1 MRPVLLLL
9 FGATALVAQP
19 FGFGV
24 KGGVPMN
31 DFINAVS
38 SPNFLGYTTTTDRY
52 IIGPMVELR
61 LPFGLGVEFDA
72 LYRHYSF
79 QNTIFA
85 VGARTGAWEFPLVAK
100 YRFHFPVVRPY
111 IEGGI
116 AWDKLS
122 GFEQF
127 VSGGLPPTPFIPAPE
142 VRHDTVSGYVLGAG
156 VDLHLLI
163 IHIAPEIRYTRWGA
177 QHFLGPNGGFS
188 SDQNQAEFLVGI
200 TF

>member
-1 MRPVLLLL
+1 MRPFLVLLL
-9 FGATALVAQP
+9 GATALVAQP

-24 KGGVPMN
+24 KGGVSMN
-31 DFINAVS
+31 DFIDALS
-38 SPNFLGYTTTTDRY
+38 SPSFLGYTTTTDRY

-72 LYRHYSF
+72 LYRNYSF
-79 QNTIFA
+79 QNTIFG
-85 VGARTGAWEFPLVAK
+85 GARTGAWEFPLVAK

-111 IEGGI
+111 VEGGV
-116 AWDKLS
+116 AWDKLF
-122 GFEQF
+122 GFEQL
-127 VSGGLPPTPFIPAPE
+127 VSEVLPATSAQ

-156 VDLHLLI
+156 IDLHLLI

-177 QHFLGPNGGFS
+177 QHFLDPNGGFS
-188 SDQNQAEFLVGI
+188 SNQNQAEFLVGL